1 MINKDGDG
9 SENRTW
15 YHGSNFNCQICNKV
29 FNNDQWYF
37 HHFSKICKIYG
48 IKKEKYNEQYGREM

>member
-9 SENRTW
+9 RENRTW
-15 YHGSNFNCQICNKV
+15 YHRSNKV

-37 HHFSKICKIYG
+37 HHFSKISG

>member
-9 SENRTW
+9 RENRR
-15 YHGSNFNCQICNKV
+15 SNKV
-29 FNNDQWYF
+29 INNDQWYF
-37 HHFSKICKIYG
+37 HHFSKIYG

>member
-9 SENRTW
+9 RENHTW
-15 YHGSNFNCQICNKV
+15 YHGSNLNCQICNKV

-37 HHFSKICKIYG
+37 HHFSKIYG